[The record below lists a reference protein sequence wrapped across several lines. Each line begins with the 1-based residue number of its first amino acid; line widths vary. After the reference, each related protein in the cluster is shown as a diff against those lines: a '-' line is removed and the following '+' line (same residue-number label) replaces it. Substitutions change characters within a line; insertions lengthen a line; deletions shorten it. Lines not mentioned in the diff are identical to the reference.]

1 MQCHESLE
9 VHHLNSL
16 SLAEFVQT
24 NGLLKRLAR
33 NETLPPLEYLAS
45 SFVPECRPGETYHA
59 WLSRQ
64 FGATLRAN
72 LRADDVLGFDGSGTG
87 RHTKRYLAMVTFD
100 AADEVWIERTFGKRL
115 DVRQTWQEAQARLR
129 LAA

>member
-9 VHHLNSL
+9 VHHLYHL

-45 SFVPECRPGETYHA
+45 SFVPECRPGETYRS
-59 WLSRQ
+59 WLIRQ
-64 FGATLRAN
+64 LGTTLRAN
-72 LRADDVLGFDGSGTG
+72 LRADAVLGFDGTGTG

-100 AADEVWIERTFGKRL
+100 AADEVWVERTFGKRQ
-115 DVRQTWQEAQARLR
+115 DVLLTWQEAQSRLR

>member
-9 VHHLNSL
+9 VHHLNHL
-16 SLAEFVQT
+16 SLAEFVLT

-33 NETLPPLEYLAS
+33 NETLPPLEYLAC
-45 SFVPECRPGETYHA
+45 SFVPECRPGETYRN
-59 WLSRQ
+59 WLIRQ
-64 FGATLRAN
+64 LSATLRGN

-87 RHTKRYLAMVTFD
+87 RHTKRYLVMVTFD
-100 AADEVWIERTFGKRL
+100 AADESWIERTFGKRQ
-115 DVRQTWQEAQARLR
+115 DVQQTWQEAQARHR

>member
-9 VHHLNSL
+9 VHHLYSL
-16 SLAEFVQT
+16 SLPEFVQT

-45 SFVPECRPGETYHA
+45 SFVPDCRPGETYRS
-59 WLSRQ
+59 WLIRQ
-64 FGATLRAN
+64 LGATLRGN

-87 RHTKRYLAMVTFD
+87 RHTKRYMAMVTFD
-100 AADEVWIERTFGKRL
+100 AADEAWIERTFGKRQ
-115 DVRQTWQEAQARLR
+115 DVLLTWQEAQARLR
-129 LAA
+129 LVA

>member
-9 VHHLNSL
+9 VHHLYHQ

-45 SFVPECRPGETYHA
+45 SFVPDCRPGETYRN
-59 WLSRQ
+59 WLIRQ
-64 FGATLRAN
+64 LGATLRAN

-87 RHTKRYLAMVTFD
+87 RHTKRYMAMVTFD
-100 AADEVWIERTFGKRL
+100 AADEAWIERTFGKRL

>member
-9 VHHLNSL
+9 VHHLYHL

-33 NETLPPLEYLAS
+33 NENLPPLEYLAS
-45 SFVPECRPGETYHA
+45 CCVPDCRPGETYRN
-59 WLSRQ
+59 WLIRQ
-64 FGATLRAN
+64 LGATLRAN
-72 LRADDVLGFDGSGTG
+72 LRADDVLGFDGTGTG
-87 RHTKRYLAMVTFD
+87 RHTKRYLAVVTFD
-100 AADEVWIERTFGKRL
+100 AADEAWIERTFGKRQ
-115 DVRQTWQEAQARLR
+115 DVLQTWQEAQVRLQ

>member
-59 WLSRQ
+59 WLIRQ